1 MTDAEV
7 EFPKLRLLAAVKLI
21 NECGF
26 LQNNGEAPPLQK
38 LKRRKQTSIQSR

>member
-1 MTDAEV
+1 MSNAEV
-7 EFPKLRLLAAVKLI
+7 EFPQIRMLAAVKLN